1 MDSDQERRQ
10 AARGRLIAKFRS
22 TATDR
27 LRKLANV
34 ILRLEREGYSETI
47 AEEVK
52 REIHTLK
59 GEAKLV
65 GFADVS
71 FLVHKIEELILFA
84 DRNHFRT
91 EARTLDVI
99 LTGFDEAMTLV
110 DPSAAAGRAVE
121 LEEYVAL
128 VDKTLSG
135 TVSADT
141 GAEPAIPVMTTVA
154 ATQISQRIEI
164 EPAELETVSQI
175 VGALLEEQA
184 RRDRESAS
192 LHALVD
198 RQRAALERIASS
210 WQQVASTTQHAGI
223 AQRDRFSEM
232 TMLLASL
239 RRENQELRSVLSLS
253 REEGFSAALHLG
265 ELEERLRGMRM
276 LPFSTL
282 ADVYPR
288 AVRDLARTLGKQV
301 HVAITGADVS
311 VDTRVLALLGEPL
324 IHLLRNAVDH
334 GIEDPETRRQLG
346 KPAEGLI
353 EVVARH
359 LGSRLVVTLRDD
371 GRGLDANAIR
381 AAALAKGLI
390 SPEQARGMSDSA
402 AQQLVFAPELSTR
415 AEVTEISGRGIGL
428 DVVKRR
434 IENVGGHVTM
444 GGTPNGG
451 TWFEL
456 EVPISLALVHVLVVR
471 AGSALWAIPSASI
484 VAMLD
489 PADVTRSEV
498 AGVPAMRFDE
508 HTIPIVDVPAQLGFG
523 HESRDDDS
531 RQAVVVLEYGETRI
545 GLEGMEIL
553 EYRSVVQRQADRFL
567 EALRL
572 IEGTAAL
579 GDRQVAIILSPAEL
593 VKIALQGRGA
603 QRVELLQ
610 EERSSVV
617 LVVDDSEIARGI
629 VVDVLQTGG
638 HRVLQAG
645 NGAEALAML
654 QRTFADL
661 VILDLDM
668 PVMNG
673 FEVLQTVRADERWR
687 DMPVVVLSSRGSE
700 ADKRRALDLGA
711 DAYLVKSRFD
721 ALDLAE
727 TTRTFLTR
735 SSRASSGSGP

>member
-1 MDSDQERRQ
+1 VDSDQERRQ
-10 AARGRLIAKFRS
+10 AARTRLIAKFRS

-34 ILRLEREGYSETI
+34 ILQLEREGYSESI

-84 DRNHFRT
+84 DRSHFRT
-91 EARTLDVI
+91 DARTLDVI

-110 DPSAAAGRAVE
+110 DPAAAAGRAVE

-135 TVSADT
+135 AASVESD
-141 GAEPAIPVMTTVA
+141 AEPAIPIMTTAA

-164 EPAELETVSQI
+164 EPAELEKVSQI

-184 RRDRESAS
+184 RRDRESAA
-192 LHALVD
+192 LYALVD
-198 RQRAALERIASS
+198 RQRADLERITSS
-210 WQQVASTTQHAGI
+210 WQQVASATQHAST

-232 TMLLASL
+232 TMLLAAL
-239 RRENQELRSVLSLS
+239 RRENQDLRSVLSIS

-282 ADVYPR
+282 TDIYPR
-288 AVRDLARTLGKQV
+288 AVRDLARSLGKQV
-301 HVAITGADVS
+301 HVAITGSEVA

-381 AAALAKGLI
+381 AAALGKGLI
-390 SPEQARGMSDSA
+390 SPEQSRAMSDSA
-402 AQQLVFAPELSTR
+402 AQQLVFLPELSTR

-444 GGTPNGG
+444 DGTPNGG

-456 EVPISLALVHVLVVR
+456 EVPISLALVHVLIVR

-489 PADVTRSEV
+489 PADVIRSEV
-498 AGVPAMRFDE
+498 AGVPAMRFEE

-523 HESRDDDS
+523 HESLDDS
-531 RQAVVVLEYGETRI
+531 SRRAIVILEYGETRI

-593 VKIALQGRGA
+593 VKIALQSRGA
-603 QRVELLQ
+603 RRAELLP
-610 EERSSVV
+610 EERASVV

-645 NGAEALAML
+645 NGAEALAVL
-654 QRTFADL
+654 QRASADL
-661 VILDLDM
+661 VFLDLDM

-673 FEVLQTVRADERWR
+673 FEVLQAMRDDGRWR
-687 DMPVVVLSSRGSE
+687 DLPVVVLSSRGSE

-727 TTRTFLTR
+727 TARTFLTR
-735 SSRASSGSGP
+735 SARTGGGS